1 MDWPVIDGQQRPDN
15 VERRRGQ
22 AAILALK
29 AGRQTEVFGQIGGLD
44 SRHAANSGWYSV
56 CIPSVESLKE
66 DLHMKL
72 ISQEFLHNIAPQLDL
87 LNTLGGGVAQPQ
99 VRVQKREQ
107 GVVIRVSAPSV
118 RPETLHVVLNDNR
131 LDVFAEY
138 RHAADDTLV
147 APLFVQRFE
156 LPEGLDVT
164 RIDAVH
170 ADDELRVRIPYQDP
184 NDRQREIN
192 IRRR

>member
-1 MDWPVIDGQQRPDN
+1 LG
-15 VERRRGQ
+15 RRTHK
-22 AAILALK
+22 AAILAK
-29 AGRQTEVFGQIGGLD
+29 YPTGLPPN
-44 SRHAANSGWYSV
+44 RVGTGFAILLAEN
-56 CIPSVESLKE
+56 LKE
-66 DLHMKL
+66 DNTMKL

-118 RPETLHVVLNDNR
+118 EPETFHVVLNNNR

-138 RHAADDTLV
+138 RHEPEDKLM
-147 APLFVQRFE
+147 APLFVRTFD
-156 LPEGLDVT
+156 LPDVLDLT

-170 ADDELRVRIPYQDP
+170 TDGELRIRIPYQEP
-184 NDRQREIN
+184 GANQREIN
-192 IRRR
+192 IRHR

>member
-1 MDWPVIDGQQRPDN
+1 
-15 VERRRGQ
+15 
-22 AAILALK
+22 
-29 AGRQTEVFGQIGGLD
+29 
-44 SRHAANSGWYSV
+44 
-56 CIPSVESLKE
+56 
-66 DLHMKL
+66 MKL

-99 VRVQKREQ
+99 VRVHKREQ

-118 RPETLHVVLNDNR
+118 RPETFHVVLNNNR

-138 RHAADDTLV
+138 RHAAEDKLV
-147 APLFVQRFE
+147 APLFVQSFE
-156 LPEGLDVT
+156 LPEELDVT

-170 ADDELRVRIPYQDP
+170 ENDELRVRIPYQDP
-184 NDRQREIN
+184 SNRQREIN